1 MLMRGARLNAIQLAA
16 TIVDV
21 EVNVS
26 PLPHRP
32 RRKFLDGVT
41 PHVAL

>member
-21 EVNVS
+21 EVNVE
-26 PLPHRP
+26 PP
-32 RRKFLDGVT
+32 RYLTDRGANFSMV
-41 PHVAL
+41 